1 MTNIKLKKLTLQYS
15 YLLLEKDEVKE
26 ICTKVEKEIRQYM
39 EDNYPEEYKKIQ
51 NSKPA
56 EVPENLDSDEDTQES
71 DEIIKSKIKNKDLK
85 KLYRK
90 IVEKTHPDKSGDN
103 KYADDFSQAANA
115 YSEGNLAKMLEL
127 AGNLNIEIV
136 ELSKESVQLLE
147 NNVETLSKQI
157 IKDKNTHAWKWHK
170 RESDSFKDNV
180 VKSIFRSKG
189 III

>member
-51 NSKPA
+51 NSKPT

-71 DEIIKSKIKNKDLK
+71 DEIIKPKIKNKDLK

-127 AGNLNIEIV
+127 AGNLNIEII
-136 ELSKESVQLLE
+136 ELSKEHPD
-147 NNVETLSKQI
+147 NLSQK
-157 IKDKNTHAWKWHK
+157 
-170 RESDSFKDNV
+170 E
-180 VKSIFRSKG
+180 
-189 III
+189 

>member
-51 NSKPA
+51 NSKPV
-56 EVPENLDSDEDTQES
+56 EVPENSDSNEDTQENY
-71 DEIIKSKIKNKDLK
+71 EIIKPKIKNKDLK

-127 AGNLNIEIV
+127 AGNLNIEII

-147 NNVETLSKQI
+147 NNVETLSNQI
-157 IKDKNTHAWKWHK
+157 INDKKTYAWKWHK
-170 RESDSFKDNV
+170 RESDDSKENV

-189 III
+189 INI